1 MSTESDR
8 LLIQRIKD
16 HPKKSRLY
24 DEAWNEL
31 FRRYSGRLGAYV
43 RRRLRDHAAVED
55 VVQETFIGF
64 VNSLANYD
72 DRRDL
77 QTWLFTIASHKV
89 TDQMRRTG
97 RRPHHA
103 VGEGEEDVF
112 DRSPDAKQRAASSL
126 ARSSER
132 RHKEED
138 ALGRALLMIV
148 QEWKARG
155 DYKSIMTLELLFVKG
170 WGNKDVAAR
179 VGVSEQQ
186 VANIKFQAKKRLHE
200 FICTAKL
207 SPDVF
212 PELRAEPTVGS

>member
-8 LLIQRIKD
+8 LLIQRIRQGDKA
-16 HPKKSRLY
+16 
-24 DEAWNEL
+24 AWDEL
-31 FRRYSGRLGAYV
+31 FRRYQGRLGAYV
-43 RRRLRDHAAVED
+43 RRRLRDHAAVDD

-64 VNSLANYD
+64 HNSLPNYD

-89 TDQMRRTG
+89 TDQLRRSG
-97 RRPHHA
+97 RRPFQA
-103 VGEGEEDVF
+103 GGDGDEEVL
-112 DRSPDAKQRAASSL
+112 DRSPDGRQRAASSL

-132 RHKEED
+132 REKEED
-138 ALGRALLMIV
+138 ALSRALLLLV
-148 QEWKARG
+148 QEWKSRG
-155 DYKSIMTLELLFVKG
+155 DYRSVMTLELLFVKG
-170 WGNKDVAAR
+170 WGNKDVAAK

-200 FICTAKL
+200 YLCAAKL

-212 PELRAEPTVGS
+212 PELKQE